1 VSGTELE
8 EILALVSRVL
18 PDPSG
23 YADRLIEQALG
34 WVAEQSRAGG
44 AIPAAAH
51 LGGDGSRT
59 IRVEPEP
66 PREAPHELND
76 LLASALGACECWG
89 DDTDCRRCAG
99 LGTSGWLE
107 PDADLFQLFVGP
119 AVERLSATSGA
130 TTSRPRR
137 PVATNAGSTRWE
149 T

>member
-23 YADRLIEQALG
+23 YAERLIEQALG

-44 AIPAAAH
+44 AIPGAAH
-51 LGGDGSRT
+51 LGAGESRT

-66 PREAPHELND
+66 PREDRHELND

-89 DDTDCRRCAG
+89 DDTECRRCAG
-99 LGTSGWLE
+99 LGASGWLE
-107 PDADLFQLFVGP
+107 PDADLFQMFVGP
-119 AVERLSATSGA
+119 AVERLSTTPDSS
-130 TTSRPRR
+130 TSRPRR